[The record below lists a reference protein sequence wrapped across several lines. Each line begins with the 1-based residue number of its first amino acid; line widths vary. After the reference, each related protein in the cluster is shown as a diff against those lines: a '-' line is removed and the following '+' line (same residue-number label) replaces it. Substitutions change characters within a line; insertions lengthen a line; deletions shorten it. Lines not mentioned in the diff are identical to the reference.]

1 MTGWKEAPFYSH
13 CYATYRVRKTWADSK
28 SQIGAYKSLERAI
41 KVADEHEGYKVYDS
55 NGACVYEPV
64 KKEEAKEEAKAEP
77 KEEPKAEEKKAEEK
91 AEEKTESKV
100 EEKTEKKSA
109 VSKKKQKSILARLK
123 EKYGK
128 GAGI

>member
-64 KKEEAKEEAKAEP
+64 KIGRAH
-77 KEEPKAEEKKAEEK
+77 
-91 AEEKTESKV
+91 V
-100 EEKTEKKSA
+100 
-109 VSKKKQKSILARLK
+109 
-123 EKYGK
+123 
-128 GAGI
+128 